1 MTGDIP
7 DFDTSTYDPATMAAT
22 SLITAKI
29 IWYRRPWFLL
39 TVAVILIVGVS
50 VITDLPHHLSKAED
64 ASAQNATMQQI
75 NTDIAPCNYAVK
87 EAFSFYNDK
96 EKGSLT
102 PSNLQQ
108 IPHLLVADQSA
119 CSFTSGSIYD
129 LTNNIQVLDTTAGKN
144 LDHMLIVIVKWTTDD
159 ALAAIEDI
167 QYLFVHP
174 GDQSKI
180 HNLTAQQLLLS
191 HDRQVALADEATA
204 SHDLATTLRPLQL
217 SELAHLIGT

>member
-7 DFDTSTYDPATMAAT
+7 DFDTSVYDPATMAVT

-29 IWYRRPWFLL
+29 VWYRRPWFLL
-39 TVAVILIVGVS
+39 TVAVLLVVGVS
-50 VITDLPHHLSKAED
+50 VITDLPHHLSQTED
-64 ASAQNATMQQI
+64 ASAQNATMKQI

-87 EAFSFYNDK
+87 EAFSFYN
-96 EKGSLT
+96 EKVKGTLT
-102 PSNLQQ
+102 PSNLHQ
-108 IPHLLVADQSA
+108 IPHLLVADQSV

-144 LDHMLIVIVKWTTDD
+144 LDHMLTVVVKWTTDN
-159 ALAAIEDI
+159 ALAAVEDI

-180 HNLTAQQLLLS
+180 RDLTAQQLLLA
-191 HDRQVALADEATA
+191 HDRALALADEATA
-204 SHDLATTLRPLQL
+204 SHELATTLRPLHL
-217 SELAHLIGT
+217 SVLTHLIGT